1 MEQTAPSEAEILDAF
16 EKGEFQSIA
25 SKEELEKFR
34 LAARATAIKGKQHE
48 APASAN

>member
-1 MEQTAPSEAEILDAF
+1 MEDIDSFEAEILDAF

-34 LAARATAIKGKQHE
+34 LAARATAIKDKQHE
-48 APASAN
+48 APALVN